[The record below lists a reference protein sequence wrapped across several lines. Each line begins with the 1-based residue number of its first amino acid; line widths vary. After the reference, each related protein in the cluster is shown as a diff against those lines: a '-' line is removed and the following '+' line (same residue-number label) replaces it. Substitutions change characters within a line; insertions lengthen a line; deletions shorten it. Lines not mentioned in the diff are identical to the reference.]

1 LNFLDAANWCRN
13 LIGLRCICDGIPPA
27 FHFSGVQG
35 FTILVGKKVPEAPL
49 ENIAG
54 IFEYI

>member
-1 LNFLDAANWCRN
+1 MS
-13 LIGLRCICDGIPPA
+13 PPPT